1 MKEKIKNEIK
11 KIFTNNTIL
20 LSVYILTIEILFKV
34 LTNTFVWNY
43 SLLRIMLSS
52 IIISIIVNSLIKF
65 IKNAKVKKII
75 LIAFASLV
83 AIYALAQLGFYN
95 YLGNYA
101 SLNTSSQLGKV
112 TSYISDYFES
122 FKYRYYTILIPLV
135 FYIVWIITTKK
146 ESKYIRNRYVPV
158 ILIAFITSYV
168 VTLTADFMQNK
179 FQYVSN
185 EDLFMNP
192 SLPNVAVNQFGVS
205 IFGILDV
212 KSKVTKQS
220 QTATTIVEEIDYERE
235 IDDEKINEL
244 INNESDQ
251 TMNSLNKYFFSRNIT
266 EKNEY
271 TGLFKDKN
279 VIVILLESVNNAM
292 VNEEYFPTLYKL
304 YNEGLTFT
312 NNYSPRN
319 NCSTGNNEF
328 SALTSL
334 FTINN
339 TCTVNEYKNNT
350 YYQSL
355 FNLFKTQ
362 GYVANSFHNYTE
374 KYYYRKAIHKNLGS
388 TYYGVEDLK
397 IPYSN
402 KYEEWPSD
410 ITLVENSFDIYS
422 SNEKFITYMATVTTH
437 QPYGKKSEYG
447 DLYLDKFKDL
457 DVSLSVKRY
466 LSKMTVLDQAMSRL
480 LELLEENGELEDTVL
495 VLFGDHYPYGIKT
508 SELQKLFDY
517 SLEERNEIERTPL
530 IIYNSEVKGK
540 KLEQYTTY
548 MNILPTLANLFDLE
562 YDPRLYMGE
571 DLFSEDYLNIAV
583 FSDGSWQSPYAFYD
597 AEKSELEYINDKHIY
612 TDEEILEINKEINK
626 KISMSNLA
634 IQKNYFSYLDEKLN
648 QNDQQSIEE
657 NDKSSNKTNKE
668 S

>member
-583 FSDGSWQSPYAFYD
+583 FADGSWQSPYAFYD

>member
-135 FYIVWIITTKK
+135 FYIVWIITTQK

-571 DLFSEDYLNIAV
+571 DLFSEDYSNIAV

-657 NDKSSNKTNKE
+657 NDKSSNKNNKE

>member
-355 FNLFKTQ
+355 FNLFKNQ

-583 FSDGSWQSPYAFYD
+583 FADGSWQSPYAFYD